1 MNEVISYF
9 RMLKLLQYY
18 FLKNAVTD
26 VFYLFLSLLG
36 QSRTYLLLVSPLP
49 SAVEIP
55 RKENT

>member
-26 VFYLFLSLLG
+26 VFYLFLGRS
-36 QSRTYLLLVSPLP
+36 
-49 SAVEIP
+49 I
-55 RKENT
+55 